1 MIFETK
7 ILARQDE
14 KDEGDGERGR
24 GGFLCRCRR
33 GGSSSGDS
41 GDGRCCHE
49 AMDMHAR
56 EDGRALGCARAR
68 ASGGGAKD
76 GVEWQRRG
84 RRSARRKARSASR
97 TRLGKSSGSER
108 AGVCTLIVL
117 GSGGHT
123 AEMLKLIEGL
133 DPARYSPMHV
143 VVAESDKRSAEK
155 AISWAGERKLVIHK
169 VTRSREVGRGWV
181 STVLTT
187 IQSFYN
193 CFVIMI
199 RAKPQVVIT
208 NGPGTCLPIVYSA
221 FFLRLLGT
229 GHSRLIIF
237 VESFARVKT
246 LSLTGKL
253 VFPIVDHFIVQWE
266 TLAQLYPRTRYL
278 GPLF

>member
-1 MIFETK
+1 MRK
-7 ILARQDE
+7 IMKVMESGGAGGFSADAAAVAVAVAMVAMVGAVIRLWICMPQRMGGRWAARGLGLLE
-14 KDEGDGERGR
+14 AVPKTESSGR
-24 GGFLCRCRR
+24 GG
-33 GGSSSGDS
+33 
-41 GDGRCCHE
+41 
-49 AMDMHAR
+49 
-56 EDGRALGCARAR
+56 
-68 ASGGGAKD
+68 
-76 GVEWQRRG
+76 G
-84 RRSARRKARSASR
+84 RRSARRKTRSASR

-169 VTRSREVGRGWV
+169 ITRSREVGQGWV

-187 IQSFYN
+187 IQSFYH
-193 CFVIMI
+193 CFVIVM